1 MTRVKICGL
10 RRECDIAYAN
20 RLLPDYIGFIF
31 AKKSRR
37 YLTPETAAQLKA
49 RLDGRIKA
57 VGVFVDAPAA
67 EIAALAQAGTI
78 DLVQLHGHEDAAY
91 IRALRESVSLPLI
104 QAFRVDTPDD
114 LRRAEASAADYILLD
129 NGAGGTGERFD
140 WSLLQEMRRPF
151 FLAGG
156 LDADNAAEAI
166 AQTHPFA
173 VDVSSGVETDGVKD
187 FEKMKA
193 FVQAVQHSQT

>member
-57 VGVFVDAPAA
+57 VGVFVDAPAE

-114 LRRAEASAADYILLD
+114 LRRAEASATDYILLD

-156 LDADNAAEAI
+156 LDADNAPEAI

-193 FVQAVQHSQT
+193 FVQVVQHSKT

>member
-57 VGVFVDAPAA
+57 VGVFVDAPAE

-193 FVQAVQHSQT
+193 FVQAVQRSKT